1 MTQPIKKKNTMVKLE
16 NSENDNEET
25 SNKPVDDVTHD
36 PYFPPIVSLP
46 EVEVKDITVWI
57 VFYELHLFKYRSTS
71 CD

>member
-1 MTQPIKKKNTMVKLE
+1 MVKLE

-46 EVEVKDITVWI
+46 EVEVKILKFELYFMNYIFSSI
-57 VFYELHLFKYRSTS
+57 VQLHVINLV
-71 CD
+71 

>member
-25 SNKPVDDVTHD
+25 SNKPVDDITHD

-46 EVEVKDITVWI
+46 EVEVKDITV
-57 VFYELHLFKYRSTS
+57 
-71 CD
+71 